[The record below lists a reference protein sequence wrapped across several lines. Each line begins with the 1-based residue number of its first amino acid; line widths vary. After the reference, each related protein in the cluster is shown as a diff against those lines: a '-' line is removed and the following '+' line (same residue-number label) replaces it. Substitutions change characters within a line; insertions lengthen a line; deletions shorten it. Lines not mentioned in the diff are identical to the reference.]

1 MRQDFLIRVQGDLL
15 LGVFGPKPVL
25 GYTSVLFSFWSA
37 QDTGISLPGWAVAGG
52 AFVCVAGTG
61 IMLFRVQG
69 FQGLGFSDPFHLR
82 DSWLDE
88 PDPKP

>member
-1 MRQDFLIRVQGDLL
+1 M
-15 LGVFGPKPVL
+15 L
-25 GYTSVLFSFWSA
+25 GYTSALFTFWSA
-37 QDTGISLPGWAVAGG
+37 QDPGISVPGWAWAVAGG

-61 IMLFRVQG
+61 IMRFRVQG
-69 FQGLGFSDPFHLR
+69 FQGLGFSAPFHLR